1 MDGLLIDSC
10 DDSDWQAVK
19 KFEKLLTVGLLRSP
33 KNLKGQLGTLKHH
46 AYQGPGF
53 YLNATGMGNSL
64 PDKATHL
71 VFELL

>member
-46 AYQGPGF
+46 CLSGAQLLLECHGDG
-53 YLNATGMGNSL
+53 
-64 PDKATHL
+64 
-71 VFELL
+71 ELTT